1 MGVIFDKSHL
11 GGCIQC
17 FDLESAGWCWA
28 LGAFGRSRG
37 RRDHHQRGGNRRRQR
52 SDGYDN
58 GKMDGPHVEG
68 NRGQRTDPGAVVDDD
83 YTAGL
88 FGHRA
93 PAFVDRS
100 HRYFDDSATS
110 LSLPAYLVGNEYI
123 LSGNDN
129 RDNAS
134 YVLDVTVSSPAR
146 VYMLIDNRLSDG
158 DARPAVFDATHM
170 QWIIDEGWA
179 ATANGWNRAA
189 DPSTPDEVAIDE
201 GADDTINQYY
211 SVYSKD
217 FAAGTFSL
225 FQADNAGQNM
235 YGVVVAPV
243 PEPATWVLAVCGLM
257 GLFAVGR
264 FCRR

>member
-1 MGVIFDKSHL
+1 MFRLRICGVVLALWVVSAVAAL
-11 GGCIQC
+11 GGIISNVV
-17 FDLESAGWCWA
+17 ET
-28 LGAFGRSRG
+28 
-37 RRDHHQRGGNRRRQR
+37 GG
-52 SDGYDN
+52 DN
-58 GKMDGPHVEG
+58 EATDTITAKWT
-68 NRGQRTDPGAVVDDD
+68 GQTWKVTVADEPIPDAVVGDD

-100 HRYFDDSATS
+100 HRYLDDSATS
-110 LSLPAYLVGNEYI
+110 LLLPAYLVGNEYI

-158 DARPAVFDATHM
+158 DAATPPSFDATHM

-189 DPSTPDEVAIDE
+189 DPLTPDEVAFDE
-201 GADDTINQYY
+201 GADDTVDQYY
-211 SVYSKD
+211 SVYTKD
-217 FAAGTFSL
+217 FSAGTFQL
-225 FQADNAGQNM
+225 WQADNAGRNM

-243 PEPATWVLAVCGLM
+243 PEPATWVLALCGLM